1 MPINKIYG
9 MALIAVPDTMVP
21 QFESQILHLLSPEE
35 AAKHEN
41 WLLQFFGQPKPA
53 PMRIDAEAKTITAS
67 PAKAMQLHKQNL
79 REGLIYEP
87 VRNHPLADLWLGKQ
101 QWEQPKEEKHE
112 HKCNCC
118 GHEHI
123 RLPRAPISQQKSA
136 RPAGNQSS
144 TLQVAA

>member
-1 MPINKIYG
+1 MPINKIYD
-9 MALIAVPDTMVP
+9 MVLIAVPDTMVP
-21 QFESQILHLLSPEE
+21 QFESKILHLLSPEE

-41 WLLQFFGQPKPA
+41 WLLQFFGKPQSV
-53 PMRIDAEAKTITAS
+53 PMHIDAETKTITAS
-67 PAKAMQLHKQNL
+67 HAKAMQLHKQTL
-79 REGLIYEP
+79 REGYLHEP

-123 RLPRAPISQQKSA
+123 RLPRTSKRQQITA

-144 TLQVAA
+144 SLQVAT